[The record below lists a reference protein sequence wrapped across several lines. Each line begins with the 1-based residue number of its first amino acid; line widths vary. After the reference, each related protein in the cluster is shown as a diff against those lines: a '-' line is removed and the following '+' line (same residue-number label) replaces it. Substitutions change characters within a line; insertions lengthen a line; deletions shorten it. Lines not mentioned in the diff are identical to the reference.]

1 MKKEDLTERTK
12 RFALRIIELVA
23 SLPKNRVANV
33 IGYQIMKSGTSIGAN
48 YREAKRARSQAD
60 FVAKI
65 GICEQETDET
75 LYWLELL
82 SESGVVS
89 PYRLTEL
96 IDEAN
101 QLLAIFIASS
111 KTAKRKDSLKYLVI
125 PHSAFIIPHS
135 YPLMKKGLDGR

>member
-111 KTAKRKDSLKYLVI
+111 KTAKRKD
-125 PHSAFIIPHS
+125 
-135 YPLMKKGLDGR
+135 